1 MSATVDQEKCSGC
14 GAVVAALPDP
24 QSRVPCAACC
34 STARVIEVSIS
45 DSLEFHDSIA
55 FKQKRPGYKK
65 AIAEGVSGDSFFRTA
80 VKWVHLERLIDRL
93 SNHYRE
99 KVTDPKTG
107 EVIHECDEPL
117 DQHTG
122 HGSAKPKKIV

>member
-14 GAVVAALPDP
+14 RAVVPALPDP
-24 QSRVPCAACC
+24 QSRVPCPACG

-55 FKQKRPGYKK
+55 FRQKRSGYKK
-65 AIAEGVSGDSFFRTA
+65 AIAEGVSGDSFFHTA

-93 SNHYRE
+93 ANHYRE

-122 HGSAKPKKIV
+122 HGTAKPKKIV